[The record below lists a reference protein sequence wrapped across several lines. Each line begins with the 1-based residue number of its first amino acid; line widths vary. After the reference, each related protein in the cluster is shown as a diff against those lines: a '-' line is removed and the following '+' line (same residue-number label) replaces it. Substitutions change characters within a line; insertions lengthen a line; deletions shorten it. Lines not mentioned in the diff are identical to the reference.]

1 MAATVHSLKIEF
13 KRAKVF
19 FCAKGLTIYL
29 RVYCNFL
36 KKRGSEKA
44 NKECVRKVYSPPST
58 EKLRH
63 NGVKSS

>member
-44 NKECVRKVYSPPST
+44 NKECVRKVYT
-58 EKLRH
+58 VHLGLKI
-63 NGVKSS
+63 KT